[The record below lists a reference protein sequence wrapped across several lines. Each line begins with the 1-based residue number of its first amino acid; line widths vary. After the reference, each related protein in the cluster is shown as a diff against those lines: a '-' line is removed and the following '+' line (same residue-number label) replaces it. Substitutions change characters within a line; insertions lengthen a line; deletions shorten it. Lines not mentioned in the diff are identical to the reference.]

1 MSEIGI
7 KKTHD
12 NLTNKLIDYIK
23 AQYLAENDLLVDA
36 GEDLLAKKGVLFQEP
51 YIEVTKNY
59 KVVFDGFNK
68 SKLDDER
75 KEILSEL
82 TNAKL

>member
-36 GEDLLAKKGVLFQEP
+36 GEDLLAKREFFFRNH
-51 YIEVTKNY
+51 T
-59 KVVFDGFNK
+59 
-68 SKLDDER
+68 
-75 KEILSEL
+75 
-82 TNAKL
+82 